1 MRDNIK
7 IDLRQKGPHG
17 VDSVHLTQWRNI
29 ANTVINLVLGF
40 VSLLVALCEDMSPG
54 EMRAWPGKPSSSL
67 QQCAWNETPIYYLYS
82 NLLCHVYTT
91 SSSGPTNPRS
101 VLPYICLCTLFQY
114 VDTAKCVTP
123 DGRAPVS
130 VRSVLHP
137 SLALMELSLWSVI
150 SLSTIIA

>member
-7 IDLRQKGPHG
+7 IDLRQKVPHG

-40 VSLLVALCEDMSPG
+40 VSLLAALCEDKSPG
-54 EMRAWPGKPSSSL
+54 EVRAWPGKPSSSL
-67 QQCAWNETPIYYLYS
+67 LQCAWNETRIYYLYS
-82 NLLCHVYTT
+82 NLHCHVCTT

-101 VLPYICLCTLFQY
+101 IPANICLCSLFQY
-114 VDTAKCVTP
+114 ADSAKCATP
-123 DGRAPVS
+123 GGRAPVS
-130 VRSVLHP
+130 VRSLLRP
-137 SLALMELSLWSVI
+137 SLALMKLSLSSVI